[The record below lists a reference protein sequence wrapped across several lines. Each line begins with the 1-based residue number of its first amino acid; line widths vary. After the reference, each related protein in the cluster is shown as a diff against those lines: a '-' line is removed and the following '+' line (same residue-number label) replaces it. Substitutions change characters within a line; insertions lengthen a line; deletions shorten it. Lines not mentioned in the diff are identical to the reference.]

1 MVADL
6 ARLFAGRWP
15 TISLDV
21 RADGE
26 AEWPFDRDQ
35 IHQAI
40 WALLQDAAEAAAS
53 GAADKALVS
62 LAVGASGPAMHV
74 DVRDNGAGVATN
86 DVVRIFRPFHSTKS
100 EGTGIG
106 LTLAR
111 QTALA
116 HGGSRDLLPGRPT
129 TFRLVVPRVGD
140 DNDDRL

>member
-1 MVADL
+1 MAAAL

-40 WALLQDAAEAAAS
+40 WALLQNAAEAAAP
-53 GAADKALVS
+53 GTADKALVS
-62 LAVGASGPAMHV
+62 LAVGASGPAMHI
-74 DVRDNGAGVATN
+74 DVRDNGAGVATD
-86 DVVRIFRPFHSTKS
+86 DVVRIFRPFHSTKA

-106 LTLAR
+106 LSLA
-111 QTALA
+111 QQIALS
-116 HGGSRDLLPGRPT
+116 HGGSLDLLPGRPT
-129 TFRLVVPRVGD
+129 TFRLVEPRAGD
-140 DNDDRL
+140 DDRS